1 MATAGVPATEKRI
14 ATATIRTS
22 AASCGS
28 TSIFTPRRA
37 KAGRQP
43 PDRMDGPGSPLA
55 RIACKVPPSPPCR
68 PVTRQVTSQR
78 VPSRCSVVRRSVGAI
93 HAHGASPHM
102 EQHAG
107 HAVTPASECEWV
119 ACRHA
124 CVSRRAGT
132 LPLAG
137 ERANPRHCR
146 LKPCQVQ
153 TRAFRPLGRT
163 RECDVPCPC
172 FLQWGQRTAIIV
184 ISPGNEDQEQD
195 RAGDHLIHKAESTQP
210 GQRKS

>member
-1 MATAGVPATEKRI
+1 
-14 ATATIRTS
+14 
-22 AASCGS
+22 
-28 TSIFTPRRA
+28 
-37 KAGRQP
+37 
-43 PDRMDGPGSPLA
+43 
-55 RIACKVPPSPPCR
+55 
-68 PVTRQVTSQR
+68 
-78 VPSRCSVVRRSVGAI
+78 
-93 HAHGASPHM
+93 M

-107 HAVTPASECEWV
+107 HAVTPASDAEWV

-195 RAGDHLIHKAESTQP
+195 RALAPSYSQSGVDATRLTKELTLHVRLLVRVVDNECDLVQRSRARLPATLPPAGQVRFRVLRESRAGPVGVDVSRRYLLSLPAETEKGSQNQ
-210 GQRKS
+210 GLM